1 MLYQETVDP
10 AVLELL
16 RSLQSKEYLK
26 GFYLT
31 GGTALS
37 LYLGHRKSVDIDL
50 FSNFGFDVT
59 RLLENINQDFRFQ
72 LLYSSSNTLRGSIN
86 SIKTDIIAHRYPY
99 IKEPVLCDN
108 YFILSEEDIIAMKLN
123 AIMTSGQRVKDFI
136 DIYFLLEKY
145 DIADMVKFYK
155 SKYNQEADG
164 LVLKSLIYFD
174 DVDNSDWPI
183 LINNPGLKWGA
194 IKKRIETGVL
204 RYVRATGKG
213 DQGRGT

>member
-1 MLYQETVDP
+1 MLYQETVD
-10 AVLELL
+10 ASVLELL
-16 RSLQSKEYLK
+16 KSLQSKDYLK

-59 RLLENINQDFRFQ
+59 RLLENINQDFRFR
-72 LLYSSSNTLRGSIN
+72 LLYSSANTLIGSIDN
-86 SIKTDIIAHRYPY
+86 VKTDIIAHRYPY
-99 IKEPVLCDN
+99 IKEPVNCDN

-123 AIMTSGQRVKDFI
+123 AIMTSGQRIKDFI

-145 DIADMVKFYK
+145 NIASMVKFYK
-155 SKYNQEADG
+155 SKYNQENDA

-174 DVDNSDWPI
+174 EVDNSDWPV
-183 LINNPGLKWGA
+183 LINNPGLKWA
-194 IKKRIETGVL
+194 EIKKRLEDVVI
-204 RYVRATGKG
+204 RYARK
-213 DQGRGT
+213 

>member
-1 MLYQETVDP
+1 MLHQETID
-10 AVLELL
+10 ASVLELL

-31 GGTALS
+31 GGTALA

-59 RLLENINQDFRFQ
+59 RMLENISHDFRFQ
-72 LLYSSSNTLRGSIN
+72 LFYSSTNTLRGSIGN
-86 SIKTDIIAHRYPY
+86 VKTDIIAHRYPY
-99 IKEPVLCDN
+99 IKEPVIRDN

-123 AIMTSGQRVKDFI
+123 AIMTSGQRIKDFI

-145 DIADMVKFYK
+145 DISDMVKFYK
-155 SKYNQEADG
+155 TKYNQDNDA

-183 LINNPGLKWGA
+183 LIKNPDLKWGG
-194 IKKRIETGVL
+194 IKKRIEDVVL
-204 RYVRATGKG
+204 RYVRK
-213 DQGRGT
+213 